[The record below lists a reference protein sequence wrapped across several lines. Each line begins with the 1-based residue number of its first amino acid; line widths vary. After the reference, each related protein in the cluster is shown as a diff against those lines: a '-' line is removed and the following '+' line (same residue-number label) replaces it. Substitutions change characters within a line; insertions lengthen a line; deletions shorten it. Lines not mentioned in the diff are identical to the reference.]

1 MPQTPRP
8 VTRDQQRILLVDD
21 ERQITRVLR
30 SSLESQGYEVA
41 IAHDGEEALRA
52 YQQFAPDLVITDLA
66 MPNMDGVELTRAIR
80 KFGATPI
87 IVLSVREQ
95 DASKVQALDFGA
107 DDYMTKPFST
117 PELLA
122 RVRVQ
127 LRRRR
132 DPQELPLPSRVVEG
146 DFSIDSE
153 AHRVLIR
160 GTEIHLTPKEFDLLL
175 LLARNAGR
183 VLTHRTLLTSIW
195 GPTGSNQ
202 PEYLRVLIAQLRKK
216 IDRTDGGSYIESE
229 PWIGY
234 RFRTNLEPLTSS

>member
-1 MPQTPRP
+1 MMPERN
-8 VTRDQQRILLVDD
+8 DAKILVVDD

-30 SSLESQGYEVA
+30 SSLESHGYAVS
-41 IAHDGEEALRA
+41 IAQDGVEALRSFE
-52 YQQFAPDLVITDLA
+52 QFAPDLIITDLS
-66 MPNMDGVELTRAIR
+66 MPNMDGVELTRAVR
-80 KFGATPI
+80 QTSQTPI

-95 DASKVQALDFGA
+95 DHAKVMALDSGA

-132 DPQELPLPSRVVEG
+132 ERREEELSGTLAEG
-146 DFSIDSE
+146 DFAIDRE

-160 GTEIHLTPKEFDLLL
+160 GDEVHLTPKEFELLIL
-175 LLARNAGR
+175 FLQNAGR
-183 VLTHRTLLTSIW
+183 VLTHKTLLRAIW
-195 GPTGSNQ
+195 GAAGTNQ
-202 PEYLRVLIAQLRKK
+202 PEYLRVLVAQLRKK
-216 IDRTDGGSYIESE
+216 IDRADSASYIESE

-234 RFRTNLEPLTSS
+234 RFRAAE

>member
-1 MPQTPRP
+1 MPERA
-8 VTRDQQRILLVDD
+8 RILVVDD

-30 SSLESQGYEVA
+30 NSLESHDYVVV
-41 IAHDGEEALRA
+41 IANDGVEALRA
-52 YQQFAPDLVITDLA
+52 FEHARPDLVISDLA

-80 KFGATPI
+80 QLAETPI

-95 DASKVQALDFGA
+95 DAVKVAALDAGA

-127 LRRRR
+127 LRRRHE
-132 DPQELPLPSRVVEG
+132 DAEKSLPATLSEG
-146 DFSIDSE
+146 DFAIDRE

-160 GTEIHLTPKEFDLLL
+160 GEEMHLTPKEFDLLL
-175 LLARNAGR
+175 LFLQNAGR
-183 VLTHRTLLTSIW
+183 VLTHKTLLRSIW
-195 GPTGSNQ
+195 GAAGANQ
-202 PEYLRVLIAQLRKK
+202 PEYLRVLVAQLRKK
-216 IDRTDGGSYIESE
+216 IDLPDAPSYIESE

-234 RFRTNLEPLTSS
+234 RFRSAEAPPL

>member
-1 MPQTPRP
+1 MLAAPRP
-8 VTRDQQRILLVDD
+8 VTRDPQRILLVDD

-41 IAHDGEEALRA
+41 VAHDGEEALRT
-52 YQQFAPDLVITDLA
+52 YSQFAPDLVITDLA

-80 KFGATPI
+80 KLGATPI

-127 LRRRR
+127 LRRKRE
-132 DPQELPLPSRVVEG
+132 PQEASLPSKVVEG
-146 DFSIDSE
+146 HFLIDSE
-153 AHRVLIR
+153 AHRVLVR
-160 GTEIHLTPKEFDLLL
+160 EAEVHLTPKEFDLLL
-175 LLARNAGR
+175 LLARNTGR
-183 VLTHRTLLTSIW
+183 VLTHRALLTAIW
-195 GPTGSNQ
+195 GPSGVHQ

-216 IDRTDGGSYIESE
+216 IDTPDQDSYIESE
-229 PWIGY
+229 PWVGY
-234 RFRTNLEPLTSS
+234 RFRAGDSSLTSS